1 MSREFVSTRVEDRVG
16 IVTIDRPPVN
26 AYNFQTHKEIFES
39 FHELGERD
47 DICCVILHA
56 AGAEEGRP
64 FGAGSDINEFVG
76 LDPQTSLGRAKFVRQ
91 YMAFLS
97 AFPQPVIAAV
107 ENVTLGSGVAWAARA
122 DIRVIAES
130 ASFGMPE
137 VHVGALGG
145 GMEILRLVGSGKARE
160 MYYTGR
166 RIDAQEA
173 FRLGLGERLVPAGKA
188 FDEAMSM
195 AGDMVSVSPFGL
207 RLAKQ
212 QMDFAERTL
221 DRELAY
227 KYETELTAL
236 YRATP
241 EASASAEAFF
251 ARRKAE
257 KAAKQEAAERDE

>member
-1 MSREFVSTRVEDRVG
+1 MTREFVTTTLEGRIG

-26 AYNFQTHKEIFES
+26 AYNFQTHREIYES
-39 FHELGERD
+39 FAELGERD
-47 DICCVILHA
+47 DVCCVVLRA
-56 AGAEEGRP
+56 AGAAEGRP
-64 FGAGSDINEFVG
+64 FGAGSDIEEFIG
-76 LDPQTSLGRAKFVRQ
+76 LDPQTSLGRAKYVRQ
-91 YMAFLS
+91 FMAFLS

-122 DIRVIAES
+122 DIRVISETAC
-130 ASFGMPE
+130 FGMPE

-145 GMEILRLVGSGKARE
+145 GMEITRLVGTGKARE

-166 RIDAQEA
+166 RIDAEEA
-173 FRLGLGERLVPAGKA
+173 YRLGLGQRLVPASKA
-188 FDEAMSM
+188 FEEAMTLAGEM
-195 AGDMVSVSPFGL
+195 AEVSPFGL

-212 QMDFAERTL
+212 QMDFAERTQ

-241 EASASAEAFF
+241 DASASAEAFF
-251 ARRKAE
+251 ERRRAE
-257 KAAKQEAAERDE
+257 KEALQKESNHP